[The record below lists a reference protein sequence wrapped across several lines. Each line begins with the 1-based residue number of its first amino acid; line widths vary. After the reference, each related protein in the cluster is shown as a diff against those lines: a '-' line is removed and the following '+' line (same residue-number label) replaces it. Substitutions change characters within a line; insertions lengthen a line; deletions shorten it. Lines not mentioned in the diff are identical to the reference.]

1 MARRLPL
8 HVALWQ
14 NIVDSIEA
22 AFLDMWGIY
31 LRWFGCY
38 RVVPVAEGRLYRSTQ
53 MPPRKMAEACQRGGV
68 RTVIDLR
75 RQVEW
80 AARERDALAE
90 VGVRHVH
97 LVSRQVPGPDVVARF
112 LEIMDDRA
120 NHPALIHCKHGIGRT
135 GCLMAVYRI
144 EYEGLEPESARRE
157 AKRIGGFQSFGV
169 GRPKGDFIL
178 NYAARGP
185 KT

>member
-1 MARRLPL
+1 MGRHPPF

-14 NIVDSIEA
+14 DLVDTIEA
-22 AFLDMWGIY
+22 GFLDMWGIY

-38 RVVPVAEGRLYRSTQ
+38 RVTPIAEGRLYRSTQ
-53 MPPRKMAEACQRGGV
+53 MPPHKMAEVCRRVGV

-75 RQVEW
+75 RQVDW
-80 AARERDALAE
+80 AEQEREALAE

-97 LVSRQVPGPDVVARF
+97 LVSRQVPDDAVVARF
-112 LEIMDDRA
+112 LEIMDEPA
-120 NHPALIHCKHGIGRT
+120 NHPVLIHCKHGIGRT
-135 GCLMAVYRI
+135 GCLMAVYRM
-144 EYEGLEPESARRE
+144 EYAGLDPESARRE

-178 NYAARGP
+178 NYRPRQADA
-185 KT
+185 